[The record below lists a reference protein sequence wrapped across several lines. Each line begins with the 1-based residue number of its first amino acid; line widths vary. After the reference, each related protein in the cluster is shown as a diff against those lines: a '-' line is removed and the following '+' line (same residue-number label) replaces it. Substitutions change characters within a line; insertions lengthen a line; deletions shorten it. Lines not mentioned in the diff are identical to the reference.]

1 MCQNDASAAESC
13 CIDDDVPHRQFDRLR
28 LAIITF
34 DVEAAGSRVDMSDPQ
49 SLPRT
54 VSGMEAC
61 RKESARSFVAI
72 KDRRRLCALEP
83 HARCLLCARL
93 QT

>member
-49 SLPRT
+49 PLPRI

-61 RKESARSFVAI
+61 RKESARGFLAI
-72 KDRRRLCALEP
+72 KNCGKLCALKP
-83 HARCLLCARL
+83 HTPSLLPVPQ